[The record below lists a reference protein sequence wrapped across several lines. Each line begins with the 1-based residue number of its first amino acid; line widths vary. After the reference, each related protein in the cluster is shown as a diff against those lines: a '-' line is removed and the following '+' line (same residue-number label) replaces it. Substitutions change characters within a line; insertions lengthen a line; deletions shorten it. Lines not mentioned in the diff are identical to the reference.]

1 MSDTSGTTFTGY
13 TCPSCGGWVS
23 MGELHTCHPA
33 RATEYYHPPAPDY
46 SQALGRIADAL
57 ERIASQEP
65 GQRWAKGAEV
75 VLGKLAAWLEE
86 QQRAPAWVIPY
97 VPLEQALPDWY
108 YVPLTTTWRPDWY
121 VPPTTTWRP
130 DWPTII
136 TCATNV
142 VEGGVW

>member
-1 MSDTSGTTFTGY
+1 MKKR
-13 TCPSCGGWVS
+13 
-23 MGELHTCHPA
+23 ELKK
-33 RATEYYHPPAPDY
+33 
-46 SQALGRIADAL
+46 RIAGL
-57 ERIASQEP
+57 ERKAADLD
-65 GQRWAKGAEV
+65 REV
-75 VLGKLAAWLEE
+75 ELLGKLAAWLEE

-108 YVPLTTTWRPDWY
+108 